1 MATDY
6 DFSDEFTTAQYL
18 PPGRNLIL
26 MENPP
31 PPRPPTQSLL
41 QRIAYAL
48 TPQLSTHH
56 LPFVVLIGLVPIFFR
71 HCRVLISDCWHWRVR
86 LTSFL
91 NVYVYALILFVV
103 AKGIWDTE
111 VLRGE
116 LAEVY
121 RALNMCMEM
130 ATMPPERGTGIVG
143 RWIHEDE

>member
-31 PPRPPTQSLL
+31 QPLPPTQSLL
-41 QRIAYAL
+41 QKIAYHL
-48 TPQLSTHH
+48 TPHLTTHH
-56 LPFVVLIGLVPIFFR
+56 LPYVVLVGLVTILFR
-71 HCRVLISDCWHWRVR
+71 HFRVLIRDCWHGRVR
-86 LTSFL
+86 LISFL
-91 NVYVYALILFVV
+91 DVYVYGLILFVV

-121 RALNMCMEM
+121 RALNMCAAM
-130 ATMPPERGTGIVG
+130 ATMPPERGMGIVG

>member
-18 PPGRNLIL
+18 PPGRNFIL

-31 PPRPPTQSLL
+31 PPLPPTQSLL

-48 TPQLSTHH
+48 TPQLTTHH

-71 HCRVLISDCWHWRVR
+71 HYRVLISDCWHWRVR

-91 NVYVYALILFVV
+91 NVYVYGLILFVV

-121 RALNMCMEM
+121 RL
-130 ATMPPERGTGIVG
+130 
-143 RWIHEDE
+143 